1 MGDPPRQR
9 SKFHGPSHP
18 WQKARIDEEKG
29 LKKDYGLANKRE
41 IWKAKSL
48 LTNFTGQSK
57 RLIAAT
63 SGQAAKEKTQL
74 LQRLVSLGLANT
86 NTKLEDVLTLSTKNI
101 LDRRLQTIAFKKGL
115 ARTVKQARQMIIH
128 GHVIVGEKKITAP
141 SYLVNIAEEGHIKFD
156 ANSQFSDS
164 MHPERVQAKP
174 VVAEAKEEKSEE
186 AAEEKP
192 KTEKKTHKK
201 KEESKSE
208 APKAEE
214 KKEEVKAEVKE

>member
-63 SGQAAKEKTQL
+63 SAQAAKEKTQL
-74 LQRLVSLGLANT
+74 LQRLMSLGLANT

-101 LDRRLQTIAFKKGL
+101 LDRRLITLLK
-115 ARTVKQARQMIIH
+115 R
-128 GHVIVGEKKITAP
+128 VI
-141 SYLVNIAEEGHIKFD
+141 
-156 ANSQFSDS
+156 
-164 MHPERVQAKP
+164 
-174 VVAEAKEEKSEE
+174 
-186 AAEEKP
+186 
-192 KTEKKTHKK
+192 
-201 KEESKSE
+201 
-208 APKAEE
+208 
-214 KKEEVKAEVKE
+214 

>member
-63 SGQAAKEKTQL
+63 SAQAAKEKTQL
-74 LQRLVSLGLANT
+74 LQRLMSLGLANT

-101 LDRRLQTIAFKKGL
+101 LDRRLQTLAFKKGL

-156 ANSQFSDS
+156 QNSQFIDS

-174 VVAEAKEEKSEE
+174 VAAEVKEESSEEATEEKS
-186 AAEEKP
+186 K
-192 KTEKKTHKK
+192 EKKVHKK

-208 APKAEE
+208 TPKAEE
-214 KKEEVKAEVKE
+214 KKEEPKTEAKE